1 MRPTGEIGFFVAVLH
16 DDLLLIFNEA
26 ARVVHW
32 SSLEV
37 RRNGASFE
45 VPTEAEQVSSTWKG
59 LEPYCSADLVEMCS
73 LSRSLRVTRPAIAVR
88 LSVEQFK

>member
-32 SSLEV
+32 SSIEV
-37 RRNGASFE
+37 RRNGAIPFE
-45 VPTEAEQVSSTWKG
+45 VPTEAEQVSSTCKG
-59 LEPYCSADLVEMCS
+59 LEP
-73 LSRSLRVTRPAIAVR
+73 IA
-88 LSVEQFK
+88 LKI